1 MPFCWWDFGNLSGLV
16 FYYDWI
22 KVSLAYSKKWKIL
35 TYHDYEDIYM
45 MTETEGQLWETY
57 IILGIVS

>member
-1 MPFCWWDFGNLSGLV
+1 MICLFADETLVTTNLSSL

-22 KVSLAYSKKWKIL
+22 KVSLAYSKKWKI
-35 TYHDYEDIYM
+35 YM
-45 MTETEGQLWETY
+45 MAETEGQLWETY

>member
-1 MPFCWWDFGNLSGLV
+1 MPFCWWDFGNLSGL

-45 MTETEGQLWETY
+45 MAETEGQLWETY